1 MNRDYSDPPSRLRAL
16 AALVDGCPVDPP
28 PSDQRDRLLALA
40 REHRV
45 EQLAAWQITK
55 QHGDLSLWFGE
66 AGEALQ
72 LEARSAAMVDAIRQ
86 RELREVLSRISRV
99 GDARPLLFKGAALG
113 YTHYPTSWLRPRL
126 DTDVLISPSSTEEVF
141 KALSEGGYIR
151 VNSTSG
157 TLVMSQASFVR
168 TDTFDVSHA
177 FDVHWRIANWHLIA
191 RVASHAELAARAVAL
206 PLLGSGARAVSDV
219 DALLLACLHR
229 AAHHRDSQELL
240 WIYDIHLLVERFTS
254 EDWALL
260 LTMATRGQVKALCY
274 RGLALAA
281 DLFNTSIPD
290 HVVEDLAAAKRERSA
305 IYLSKDIR
313 LVDGLLSDLRTMPLR
328 EAIRLLV
335 EHIWPPAEYMRQK
348 YGVTSRRSLLAC
360 YARRLATG
368 VPRWL
373 SPGGWS

>member
-1 MNRDYSDPPSRLRAL
+1 MNRDYSDPPSLLRTL
-16 AALVDGCPVDPP
+16 AALVSGRQVHPP
-28 PSDQRDRLLALA
+28 PPEQRDRLVGLA

-45 EQLAAWQITK
+45 EHLVAWQIAK
-55 QHGDLSLWFGE
+55 QRGDLSLWFGE
-66 AGEALQ
+66 TGEGLWA
-72 LEARSAAMVDAIRQ
+72 EARSAAVVDAIRQ
-86 RELREVLSRISRV
+86 RELREVLSRISMV
-99 GDARPLLFKGAALG
+99 GNARPLLFKGAALG
-113 YTHYPTSWLRPRL
+113 YTHYPQSWLRPRL

-141 KALSEGGYIR
+141 KAFSDSGYVR
-151 VNSTSG
+151 ANSNSG
-157 TLVMSQASFVR
+157 TLVMSQVSFLR
-168 TDTFDVSHA
+168 TDTFGVSHA
-177 FDVHWRIANWHLIA
+177 FDVHWKIANWHLIA

-206 PLLGSGARAVSDV
+206 PSLGSAARTVSDV

-229 AAHHRDSQELL
+229 AAHHRDSRELL
-240 WIYDIHLLVERFTS
+240 WIYDIHLLAGRLTS
-254 EDWALL
+254 DDWTAL
-260 LTMATRGQVKALCY
+260 LTMATRGQVKSLCH

-290 HVVEDLAAAKRERSA
+290 HVADDLAAARQEPSA
-305 IYLSKDIR
+305 IYLSRDIR

-328 EAIRLLV
+328 EGVRLLV
-335 EHIWPPAEYMRQK
+335 EHIWPPVEYMRQK